1 MKRVIRDLVDTLL
14 AILVMCAIIT
24 PLLIGISIDIN
35 KARTKNA
42 ARQQIELCECVDV
55 ERVDTTTLIY
65 TNNR

>member
-1 MKRVIRDLVDTLL
+1 MKQIIRDLVDTLL

-42 ARQQIELCECVDV
+42 ARQQIELCECIDV
-55 ERVDTTTLIY
+55 EYVDTTTIIY
-65 TNNR
+65 TNNK